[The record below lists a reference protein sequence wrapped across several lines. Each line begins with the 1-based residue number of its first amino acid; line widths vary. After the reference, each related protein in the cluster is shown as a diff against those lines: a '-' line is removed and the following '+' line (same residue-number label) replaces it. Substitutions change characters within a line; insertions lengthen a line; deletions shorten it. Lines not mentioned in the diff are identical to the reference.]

1 MKKSHSQGKANFE
14 LKHKVVVAL
23 NKLGDRDTQQIGI
36 DELHKTAQCLTPE
49 AIPSFLSCLL
59 DTDSNQKSGIRKECV
74 RLMATLATFHH
85 IGPYLP
91 KMVAAIVKRLRD
103 PDSMVRDVCVQTTA
117 VLASKLN
124 DDDNAFLVLVRPFF
138 EALGEQNKHIQSTSA
153 LCLSAVIDNTHR
165 PSLHILH
172 KILTTRVLKLLN
184 NPHFMAK
191 PALLHLTRA
200 ILLGGGAPT
209 ENILCNAVAAIQQ
222 ALKHSDWTTRKA
234 ASVALADI
242 ALSGASSFAS
252 LKASCI
258 HSLESCRFDKVKPVR
273 DAVLQALKYW
283 KILPAPHTPEPSEA
297 GSSLKENLCRGDS
310 ADISST
316 TDSGHRD
323 DKHQK
328 VNTKSNTGRIPLS
341 ARKVCQNYV
350 GNPHYLKQDDWHVEI
365 AVPGTHSSVEFQN
378 EESESNSVTKP
389 LETISVDVTSM
400 QDVGCEYV
408 PIDEKQESSSVSNL
422 ATDNFETKFL
432 SASHDC
438 FIDSGVQKP
447 YARRYQCNSEEIS
460 CNEQMYSI
468 RTQHP
473 GCSDST
479 IIDSSPQTSHKCCAQ
494 MANEISCVQNQL
506 SDIEI
511 KQTNMMHQLQM
522 FTTGIMDALSTIQ
535 SRIVS
540 LENVLNIFTEEPIL
554 GGRNSFSENS
564 KFVRQSQNVASPR
577 FSICTPRPSL
587 DTDNKQTGYLP
598 VKSSETFE
606 NKTYSRI
613 QPMNSARVSVDM
625 WKSCKVTTNAK
636 FFKEQDNLNSS
647 GKNTRSM
654 GSAQMRKNDGN
665 FSSATSANG
674 INGCSYESNTNY
686 WNRVKRL
693 VCEGDLNTAYME
705 ALRCRD
711 ERILVELLN
720 KTGPVIESLSVKTVN
735 VLFNTLASYLLEGR
749 FFDTIIPW
757 LQQVVE
763 MSTIYGPK
771 CIALSIGSK
780 ENILSAVQEVV
791 NLNIFSH
798 AERSSAADL
807 VMKLNQVWGK
817 ITGS

>member
-1 MKKSHSQGKANFE
+1 
-14 LKHKVVVAL
+14 
-23 NKLGDRDTQQIGI
+23 
-36 DELHKTAQCLTPE
+36 
-49 AIPSFLSCLL
+49 
-59 DTDSNQKSGIRKECV
+59 
-74 RLMATLATFHH
+74 MATLATFHH
-85 IGPYLP
+85 IGSYLP
-91 KMVAAIVKRLRD
+91 KMVATIVKRLRD
-103 PDSMVRDVCVQTTA
+103 PDSMVRDVCVQTTG
-117 VLASKLN
+117 VLASKVN
-124 DDDNAFLVLVRPFF
+124 DDDKAFVVLMRPFF
-138 EALGEQNKHIQSTSA
+138 EGLGEQNKHVQSASA
-153 LCLSAVIDNTHR
+153 LCLAAIIDNTHR

-209 ENILCNAVAAIQQ
+209 ENILCNAVGGIQQ

-234 ASVALADI
+234 ASLALADI
-242 ALSGASSFAS
+242 AFSGASSFAS
-252 LKASCI
+252 LKHSCI

-283 KILPAPHTPEPSEA
+283 KILPAPDTPDPSEA
-297 GSSLKENLCRGDS
+297 GSSLKENLCRGDA

-341 ARKVCQNYV
+341 ARKACQNYV
-350 GNPHYLKQDDWHVEI
+350 GNSHYLKPDDWHVEI

-378 EESESNSVTKP
+378 EDSESNSVSKP

-400 QDVGCEYV
+400 QDVGCEYL
-408 PIDEKQESSSVSNL
+408 PMDEKQESSSVSNL
-422 ATDNFETKFL
+422 AADNFETKFL
-432 SASHDC
+432 TASHDC

-447 YARRYQCNSEEIS
+447 SARRHQYNGEEIS
-460 CNEQMYSI
+460 CNERMYSI

-479 IIDSSPQTSHKCCAQ
+479 ITDSSPQTSHKCCDR
-494 MANEISCVQNQL
+494 MANEIICVQNQL

-535 SRIVS
+535 SRMAG
-540 LENVLNIFTEEPIL
+540 LENALNIFTEEPVQ
-554 GGRNSFSENS
+554 GGRNSFSESS
-564 KFVRQSQNVASPR
+564 KFVRHSQNVASPR
-577 FSICTPRPSL
+577 FSIYTPRPSV
-587 DTDNKQTGYLP
+587 DTDNKQTDYLP

-613 QPMNSARVSVDM
+613 QPMNSSGVSVDM
-625 WKSCKVTTNAK
+625 WKSCKATTNAK
-636 FFKEQDNLNSS
+636 IFKEQDNLNSS

-665 FSSATSANG
+665 FSSSTSANG
-674 INGCSYESNTNY
+674 RNGCSYESNTNN
-686 WNRVKRL
+686 WNCVKRL
-693 VCEGDLNTAYME
+693 VCEGDLNNAYME
-705 ALRCRD
+705 ALRSRD

-735 VLFNTLASYLLEGR
+735 VLLNTLASYLLEGR

-757 LQQVVE
+757 LQQAI
-763 MSTIYGPK
+763 SLT
-771 CIALSIGSK
+771 L
-780 ENILSAVQEVV
+780 L
-791 NLNIFSH
+791 
-798 AERSSAADL
+798 D
-807 VMKLNQVWGK
+807 
-817 ITGS
+817 